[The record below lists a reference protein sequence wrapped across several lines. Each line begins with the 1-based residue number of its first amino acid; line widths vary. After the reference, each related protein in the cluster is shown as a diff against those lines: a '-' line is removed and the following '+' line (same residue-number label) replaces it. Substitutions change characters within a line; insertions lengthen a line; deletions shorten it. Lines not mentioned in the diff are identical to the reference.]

1 MESIEHIQQF
11 PPGVEELYISESMGH
26 SQGNDVTSGYQYMY
40 PLEIRFRNNSK
51 LLNIEKGEGPIDID
65 SLTPEQMKEL
75 LKKMMGQQ

>member
-1 MESIEHIQQF
+1 MA
-11 PPGVEELYISESMGH
+11 GVEELYISENMGH

-51 LLNIEKGEGPIDID
+51 LLNIEKEEEPIDID
-65 SLTPEQMKEL
+65 SLTPEQMKEM

>member
-1 MESIEHIQQF
+1 MEVGKPYFTAII
-11 PPGVEELYISESMGH
+11 
-26 SQGNDVTSGYQYMY
+26 

-51 LLNIEKGEGPIDID
+51 LLNIEKEEGPIDID